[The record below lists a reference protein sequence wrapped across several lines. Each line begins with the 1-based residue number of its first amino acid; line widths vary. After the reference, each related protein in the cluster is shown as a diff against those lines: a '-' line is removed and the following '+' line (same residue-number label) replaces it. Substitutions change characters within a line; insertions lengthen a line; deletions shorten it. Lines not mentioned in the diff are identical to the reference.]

1 MGAELQPQH
10 QALQA
15 QAAPVAAVGMLL
27 PVCSSILLPK
37 TLSTS
42 GPGSDAAFS
51 E

>member
-15 QAAPVAAVGMLL
+15 QAAPVAAVGMLF
-27 PVCSSILLPK
+27 PRSSSISQPK
-37 TLSTS
+37 TTEHQWTD
-42 GPGSDAAFS
+42 SDAALS